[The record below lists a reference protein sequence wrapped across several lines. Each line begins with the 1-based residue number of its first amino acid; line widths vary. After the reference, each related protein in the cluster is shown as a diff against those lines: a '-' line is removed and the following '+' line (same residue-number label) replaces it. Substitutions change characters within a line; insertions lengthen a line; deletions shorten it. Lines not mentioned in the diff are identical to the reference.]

1 MGCVMVCQRMLHYPM
16 MFLEHDF
23 AISVVDAFAASAA
36 TVAHDDNT
44 VKDK

>member
-1 MGCVMVCQRMLHYPM
+1 M

-36 TVAHDDNT
+36 SVANDDVRREYISKSDNT
-44 VKDK
+44 VEQFKL